1 MLLMVL
7 MVKKLF
13 YEKELQ
19 KANQKEFMIEKVIQ
33 KKAKCQMSNGKD
45 IIIYLIVG
53 LIKRMLRKMSQYF
66 PRPYETSVLVNLSKL
81 SNVIKN
87 DVVKKTVYHKL
98 VAKVN
103 NVDISGFVLKSKY
116 GTDKSNLKK
125 KISDADKRFLI
136 LVDLLNKKTDYN
148 VATTELEIKI
158 TSISGSATNSALN
171 AIENEI
177 PNVSNLVKK
186 EKKNRL

>member
-1 MLLMVL
+1 M
-7 MVKKLF
+7 
-13 YEKELQ
+13 
-19 KANQKEFMIEKVIQ
+19 
-33 KKAKCQMSNGKD
+33 
-45 IIIYLIVG
+45 
-53 LIKRMLRKMSQYF
+53 
-66 PRPYETSVLVNLSKL
+66 
-81 SNVIKN
+81 
-87 DVVKKTVYHKL
+87 
-98 VAKVN
+98 AKVN

>member
-1 MLLMVL
+1 MMFL
-7 MVKKLF
+7 
-13 YEKELQ
+13 
-19 KANQKEFMIEKVIQ
+19 
-33 KKAKCQMSNGKD
+33 KKA
-45 IIIYLIVG
+45 
-53 LIKRMLRKMSQYF
+53 
-66 PRPYETSVLVNLSKL
+66 
-81 SNVIKN
+81 
-87 DVVKKTVYHKL
+87 VYHKL
-98 VAKVN
+98 VATVN

-186 EKKNRL
+186 EKKKTDYDTKISEIETKLTDHNHNKYITTPEFNNFTA

>member
-1 MLLMVL
+1 MNLLH
-7 MVKKLF
+7 
-13 YEKELQ
+13 
-19 KANQKEFMIEKVIQ
+19 
-33 KKAKCQMSNGKD
+33 
-45 IIIYLIVG
+45 
-53 LIKRMLRKMSQYF
+53 
-66 PRPYETSVLVNLSKL
+66 ETSVLVNLIKL

-125 KISDADKRFLI
+125 KISDADKKFLI
-136 LVDLLNKKTDYN
+136 LVDLLKKTDYN
-148 VATTELEIKI
+148 AAATELENKI
-158 TSISGSATNSALN
+158 ASISGSDTSSALN

-177 PNVSNLVKK
+177 ANVSNLVKK
-186 EKKNRL
+186 KKKADYDTKISEIETKLTDHNHNKYITTPEFNNFTA